1 LRYYDGE
8 NAILVCEPNT
18 IFFLNKKDRYCRAF
32 NPIQLARSNSVI
44 FNVFYLLDTKL
55 YPFASAKCTTQRIE
69 INRYDYTKD
78 VLYISLLENSFNK
91 KEGALGQ
98 KDFNTLQNILLDKS
112 TKVVKTTRAAPVDE
126 PTLYKDVPIW
136 TF

>member
-1 LRYYDGE
+1 M
-8 NAILVCEPNT
+8 
-18 IFFLNKKDRYCRAF
+18 
-32 NPIQLARSNSVI
+32 
-44 FNVFYLLDTKL
+44 YLLNNSL
-55 YPFASAKCTTQRIE
+55 YPIASIGCISNKVE
-69 INRYDYTKD
+69 LNRYDYTKD

-112 TKVVKTTRAAPVDE
+112 TKVVKMTRSAPVDE